1 MLSCLRY
8 RSRLGAFLD
17 GELNQRDSAAVQA
30 HLRKCATCS
39 AVLQGL
45 RLLGPALHTLE
56 TPAPPFD
63 LTSRILTAA
72 RGRRQAGETI
82 PEVIRLHKAPQPAW
96 TWALRGA
103 TAAALIIG
111 LGAGTYMGWTAFR
124 NSGSAQP
131 STVATLNAPVEGLV
145 YSLDALSAA
154 PRGSIEAAT
163 LELLESGR

>member
-8 RSRLGAFLD
+8 RRRLGAFLD
-17 GELNQRDSAAVQA
+17 GELDQRESKAVEI
-30 HLRKCATCS
+30 HLRKCMSCS

-45 RLLGPALHTLE
+45 HLLGPALHTLE
-56 TPAPPFD
+56 TPAPPLD
-63 LTSRILTAA
+63 LASKILTAA
-72 RGRRQAGETI
+72 RGRRQTGETI
-82 PEVIRLHKAPQPAW
+82 TEVIQLHKNPQSAW

-111 LGAGTYMGWTAFR
+111 LGAGTYMGLTTFR
-124 NSGSAQP
+124 NGDSGQSLAG
-131 STVATLNAPVEGLV
+131 VKLNEYVEDPL

-163 LELLESGR
+163 LELLEGGR